1 MEPHRRAALGI
12 QGTACRSLIGVR
24 HEEQAMAMNKD
35 QVKGRVKEV
44 KGKIKEAAGKLVGN
58 EKLER
63 KGKTE
68 KVLGEAQAKF
78 GDVKKDVKD
87 AIKSA

>member
-1 MEPHRRAALGI
+1 MG
-12 QGTACRSLIGVR
+12 
-24 HEEQAMAMNKD
+24 MNKD

-58 EKLER
+58 VKLEE

-87 AIKSA
+87 AVKSV

>member
-1 MEPHRRAALGI
+1 MG
-12 QGTACRSLIGVR
+12 
-24 HEEQAMAMNKD
+24 MNKD

-44 KGKIKEAAGKLVGN
+44 KGTIKEAAGKLVGN
-58 EKLER
+58 EKLQQ

-78 GDVKKDVKD
+78 GDVKKDVKG

>member
-1 MEPHRRAALGI
+1 MTAYKDQI
-12 QGTACRSLIGVR
+12 QGR
-24 HEEQAMAMNKD
+24 M
-35 QVKGRVKEV
+35 KEV
-44 KGKIKEAAGKLVGN
+44 QGKIKEAAGKLVGN
-58 EKLER
+58 EKMEQ